1 MNSIIKRRSI
11 RTYDGEKLTNT
22 HKQQIIEY
30 IENDVNLVGIHGN
43 IVKIRL
49 HESVSS
55 IGGKIG
61 TYGMIKN
68 APAFLIVICKNTQD
82 WMLDCGYVFE
92 KLVLFLENLGLGT
105 CWLGGTFSREQLT
118 FDEKLGEG
126 YFIPI
131 ISPVGYEASKLPLK
145 ERIIRKS
152 ISADNKKVLD
162 TLFFNGDFASQIKN
176 KADREHLEMVR
187 LAPSASNKQP
197 WRVVMQGD
205 IAHFYIMRTPN
216 YGKSAKLQ
224 FDIQWLDIGIA
235 LAHYEIASKK
245 STFTAKNPDIA
256 VPSDLYEYVI
266 SVQ

>member
-1 MNSIIKRRSI
+1 MNSIITRRSV
-11 RTYDGEKLTNT
+11 RTYDGKKLSDA
-22 HKQQIIEY
+22 HKKQIVEY
-30 IENDVNLVGIHGN
+30 IENDKNLVGIHGN
-43 IVKIRL
+43 IIRIKL
-49 HESVSS
+49 HESASP

-68 APAFLIVICKNTQD
+68 APAFLIAICKNTQE

-92 KLVLFLENLGLGT
+92 KLVLFLEELGLGT
-105 CWLGGTFSREQLT
+105 CWLGGTFNRDQLT
-118 FDEKLGEG
+118 FDEKLSDD

-131 ISPVGYEASKLPLK
+131 ISPVGYESNKKPFK

-152 ISADNKKVLD
+152 ISADNKKD
-162 TLFFNGDFASQIKN
+162 FDKLFFNDNFNSQITN

-197 WRVVMQGD
+197 WRVVMRGN

-216 YGKSAKLQ
+216 YGKSFKLQ
-224 FDIQWLDIGIA
+224 FDIQWLDMGIA

-245 STFTAKNPDIA
+245 CVFKVNNPGISLQ
-256 VPSDLYEYVI
+256 SDLCEYVI
-266 SVQ
+266 SVL